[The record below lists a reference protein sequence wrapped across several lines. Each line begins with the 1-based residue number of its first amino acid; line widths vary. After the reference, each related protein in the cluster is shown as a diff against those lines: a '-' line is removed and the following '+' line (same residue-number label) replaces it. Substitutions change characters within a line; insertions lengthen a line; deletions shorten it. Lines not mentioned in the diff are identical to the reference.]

1 MKRRSNAGIYI
12 LMLVIMLL
20 VLTVGMIAVIGYG
33 RMHQKLEE
41 KEEELRQEAEA
52 TPEPTETP
60 TPEPTTTPDDPAI
73 QKAKLIASIREAV
86 DRNHVQMVE
95 SLLRYTSQDGM
106 VVPYEE
112 EDVAAVMLHL
122 KKVESDYEKFFS
134 FLESDQITVGGDEEN
149 RYLLLTNENL
159 RRLTNTEEPAESV
172 TAEEVVLTGTGK
184 MVAIDPGHQAHGN
197 SEQEPIG
204 PGAAQTKAKVASG
217 TTGCSTGVP
226 EYQLNL
232 DVSLKLRDELKARGY
247 DVYMIRE
254 SNDVNISNAERA
266 QTAAAAGADIL
277 VRIHANGSENTSVS
291 GALTMAPSSSNP
303 FLDGGLI
310 AQCQL
315 LSEKVISSFCLAT
328 GANNQGVL
336 QTDDMSGLN
345 WCTIP
350 ATIVEMG
357 YMTNPEEDSRM
368 QTEEYQKQMV
378 KGIADGIDQYFA
390 S

>member
-12 LMLVIMLL
+12 LMLVIILL
-20 VLTVGMIAVIGYG
+20 VLTVGIIAVIGYG

-41 KEEELRQEAEA
+41 KEEFRQEAEA

-60 TPEPTTTPDDPAI
+60 SPEPTTNPDDPVI

-86 DRNHVQMVE
+86 DRNHVQIVE
-95 SLLRYTSQDGM
+95 SFLRYTSQDGTE
-106 VVPYEE
+106 VPYSE

-134 FLESDQITVGGDEEN
+134 LLESDQITVGGDEEN

-217 TTGCSTGVP
+217 TTGRSTGVP

>member
-1 MKRRSNAGIYI
+1 MKRWSNAGIYI

-60 TPEPTTTPDDPAI
+60 TPEPTTNPDDPAI

-159 RRLTNTEEPAESV
+159 RRLTNTEEPVELV

-217 TTGCSTGVP
+217 TTGRSTGVP

>member
-60 TPEPTTTPDDPAI
+60 TPEPTTNPDDPAI

-95 SLLRYTSQDGM
+95 SLLRYTSEDGM

-217 TTGCSTGVP
+217 TTGRSTGVP

-247 DVYMIRE
+247 DV
-254 SNDVNISNAERA
+254 
-266 QTAAAAGADIL
+266 
-277 VRIHANGSENTSVS
+277 
-291 GALTMAPSSSNP
+291 
-303 FLDGGLI
+303 
-310 AQCQL
+310 
-315 LSEKVISSFCLAT
+315 
-328 GANNQGVL
+328 
-336 QTDDMSGLN
+336 
-345 WCTIP
+345 
-350 ATIVEMG
+350 
-357 YMTNPEEDSRM
+357 
-368 QTEEYQKQMV
+368 
-378 KGIADGIDQYFA
+378 
-390 S
+390 